1 VRVATVTLF
10 PELMQNALSW
20 GVIGQALERGLWSL
34 TCTNPREFAKPP
46 RHNVDDRPY
55 GGGPGMVMMYEPL
68 AAAIQAARGAV
79 ASAALTPDSRAHTIF
94 LSPHGKPL
102 QQADVRR
109 LAALPAMVL
118 VCGRYEG
125 VDERLIEDEVDES
138 ISIGDFV
145 LSGGEFAALALCD
158 AVVRLLPGVLGDQ
171 QSAIQESFSFGQ
183 LDHPHYTRPERL
195 PNGKTVP
202 AVLLSGNHAAIAAWR
217 EAQALARTE
226 KYRPDLL
233 NGSKTTPPDR

>member
-1 VRVATVTLF
+1 VRVAAVTLF
-10 PELMQNALSW
+10 PELMQAALRW
-20 GVIGQALERGLWSL
+20 GVIGQALERCLWSL
-34 TCTNPREFAKPP
+34 TCSNPRDFANPP

-55 GGGPGMVMMYEPL
+55 GGGPGMVMLYEPL
-68 AAAIQAARGAV
+68 AAAIQSARGIVSTV
-79 ASAALTPDSRAHTIF
+79 ALADPLPYTIF

-102 QQADVRR
+102 QQRDIRR
-109 LAALPAMVL
+109 FAALPAMVL

-125 VDERLIEDEVDES
+125 VDERLIEDEIDES

-171 QSAIQESFSFGQ
+171 QSAIQESFSFGL

-202 AVLLSGNHAAIAAWR
+202 DALLSGNHAAIAAWR

-226 KYRPDLL
+226 KFRPDLL
-233 NGSKTTPPDR
+233 INSKTNPPDR

>member
-1 VRVATVTLF
+1 VRVAAVTLF
-10 PELMQNALSW
+10 PELMQDALRW
-20 GVIGQALERGLWSL
+20 GVVGQALERGLWSL
-34 TCTNPREFAKPP
+34 TCSNPRQFARPP
-46 RHNVDDRPY
+46 RQNVDDRPY

-68 AAAIQAARGAV
+68 AAAIQSARAAVSGATP
-79 ASAALTPDSRAHTIF
+79 LPDSRAHTIF

-109 LAALPAMVL
+109 LAVLPAMVL

-125 VDERLIEDEVDES
+125 VDERLIEDEIDES

-171 QSAIQESFSFGQ
+171 QSAIQESFSFGR

-202 AVLLSGNHAAIAAWR
+202 EALLSGNHAAIAAWR

-233 NGSKTTPPDR
+233 VDPKTTPPDR

>member
-1 VRVATVTLF
+1 VRIAAVTLF
-10 PELMQNALSW
+10 PELIENALSW
-20 GVIGQALERGLWSL
+20 GVVGQALERGLWSL
-34 TCTNPREFAKPP
+34 TCSNPRQFAKPP
-46 RHNVDDRPY
+46 RQNVDNRPY

-68 AAAIQAARGAV
+68 AATIQAARGEV
-79 ASAALTPDSRAHTIF
+79 ASGALAPESRPHTIF

-102 QQADVRR
+102 QQSDVRR

-125 VDERLIEDEVDES
+125 VDERLIEDEIDES

-171 QSAIQESFSFGQ
+171 QSAIQESFSFGR

-202 AVLLSGNHAAIAAWR
+202 EALLSGNHAAIAAWR

-226 KYRPDLL
+226 KFRPDLL
-233 NGSKTTPPDR
+233 AQAKTNLPDR